1 MFKMLYLSVVKYLP
15 EKYIE
20 VMNLLSNREIRIN
33 LPVQELNILLEPL
46 IRAEDEIQV
55 NEAEVISFNSV
66 TDSNDEESNS
76 SEQESSDNSLVEI
89 DEDESSSDYSNK
101 SFD

>member
-1 MFKMLYLSVVKYLP
+1 MLYLSVVKYLP